1 MFKRLFWL
9 LMGVGFGFGV
19 SFWVMRFVRSTME
32 RYTPERVSNDLAGA
46 LKQFG
51 ADLKDAAS
59 EGRQAMKER
68 EAELLA
74 ELDRKN
80 QGRR

>member
-19 SFWVMRFVRSTME
+19 SFWVMRFIRSTME
-32 RYTPERVSNDLAGA
+32 RYTPERVSSDLAGA

-51 ADLKDAAS
+51 ADLKDAAA

-74 ELDRKN
+74 ELDRKS
-80 QGRR
+80 QGRK

>member
-1 MFKRLFWL
+1 VFKRLFWL

-19 SFWVMRFVRSTME
+19 SFWITRFVKETVE
-32 RYTPERVSNDLAGA
+32 RYSPERVSNDLAGA

-51 ADLKDAAS
+51 SDLKEAAS

-80 QGRR
+80 SGRR